1 MSLVV
6 TEIILKKKKKRLA
19 KISLLTVGKHLPTC
33 NSTEF

>member
-6 TEIILKKKKKRLA
+6 TEIILKKKKRLA